1 MSQLKLVNKLEELL
15 STSAETGNYTDTV
28 KLLTDMFEMNP
39 TESLYSFYLGLV
51 LVRTKNYQSGI
62 KYLEQAK
69 NAKLDP
75 GQRLRCLIFL
85 GKAYADVKA
94 YSKAERAFREA
105 LQTGVPEPGAYSALG
120 AIFYERNM
128 VNQAIDALRKALEID
143 PNYVGAIN
151 NLGYILVETKK
162 DIAQGVSLCRKAV
175 KLDPENPAY
184 RDSLGKA
191 LFDNKLYDEA
201 KEELEIA
208 MKLSPNNEIIIKRY
222 KSVLEKMEGK

>member
-15 STSAETGNYTDTV
+15 ATSAETGDYTETV
-28 KLLTDMFEMNP
+28 KQLTEMYEENP
-39 TESLYSFYLGLV
+39 AEDVYSFYLGLL

-62 KYLEQAK
+62 RYLEQAK

-75 GQRLRCLIFL
+75 GQKLRCLVFL

-94 YSKAERAFREA
+94 FSKAERAFREA

-128 VNQAIDALRKALEID
+128 VNQAIDALKKALEID

-162 DIAQGVSLCRKAV
+162 DMAEGVVLCRKAV
-175 KLDPENPAY
+175 QLDPDNPAY

-191 LFDNKLYDEA
+191 LFDNKLYEEA

-208 MKLSPNNEIIIKRY
+208 MKLAPNNETIIRRY
-222 KSVLEKMEGK
+222 EKIVEKMEEK